1 MARKRR
7 IVPATQE
14 ETRDWLHKAVRN
26 APRPLPAGRFPQ
38 LMQQA
43 EAEGCPRDLIMNVL
57 DEWLNYGY
65 CRLSDPIAQDIALTR
80 EGESFFYGL

>member
-14 ETRDWLHKAVRN
+14 ETREWLYKSVRN

-43 EAEGCPRDLIMNVL
+43 EAGGCPHELVMNVL
-57 DEWLNYGY
+57 DEWLNFGY
-65 CRLSDPIAQDIALTR
+65 CRLRDPIAQDIELTE
-80 EGESFFYGL
+80 EGERFFY